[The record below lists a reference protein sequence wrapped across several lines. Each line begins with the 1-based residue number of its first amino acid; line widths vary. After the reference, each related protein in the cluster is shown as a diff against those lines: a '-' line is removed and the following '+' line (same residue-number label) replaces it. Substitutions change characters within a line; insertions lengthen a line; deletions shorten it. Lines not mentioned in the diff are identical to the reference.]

1 MPVYQESNGRWTA
14 KFRYADK
21 AGNQHQKKKRGFAS
35 EEAAL
40 AYEDKFKALL
50 ASPSGISFDA
60 FLDEYLNDLKPRIR
74 QGTCDTK
81 SRIIDTKIRPFFTG
95 KLLGEIRPL
104 DLKRWQGWIS
114 KQTQKNGEPY
124 SPTYL
129 REINSQLNAIF
140 NHARTAYG
148 LANNPTKQ
156 VSLIGSAKGS
166 EMAIWTKEE
175 YMRFAE
181 AISDKPRSYFAFE
194 MLYWTGIRE
203 GEMLALTPADF
214 DFEGL
219 WLDINK
225 SFSRREGQDVIGP
238 PKTKKSRRRIAISKF
253 LAQEMKEYIDV
264 VLRIGPNDRI
274 FASMTKHFLWHEMQ
288 RGCALSGVKRIRVH
302 DLRHSHVS
310 LLIHMGYS
318 VIAIAE
324 RMGHESSDITFRYA
338 HLLPN
343 EQNRMADSLQSIKE
357 NWSGRH

>member
-1 MPVYQESNGRWTA
+1 MSVYQESNGRWTV
-14 KFRYADK
+14 KFRYTDK
-21 AGNQHQKKKRGFAS
+21 AGDRHQKKKQGFAS

-40 AYEDKFKALL
+40 AYEERFKVLL

-60 FLDEYLNDLKPRIR
+60 FLDEYLEDLKPYIR
-74 QGTCDTK
+74 QSTYDTK
-81 SRIIDTKIRPFFTG
+81 SRIIDKKIRPFFAG
-95 KLLGEIRPL
+95 KLLGEIKPL
-104 DLKRWQGWIS
+104 DLKRWQGWVS

-124 SPTYL
+124 SPVYL

-140 NHARTAYG
+140 NHARAAYG
-148 LANNPTKQ
+148 LTDNPTKKI
-156 VSLIGSAKGS
+156 SLIGSMKRS

-181 AISDKPRSYFAFE
+181 AISDKPKFYFAFE

-225 SFSRREGQDVIGP
+225 TFSRREGQDVIGP

-264 VLRIGPNDRI
+264 VLHIGPNDRI
-274 FASMTKHFLWHEMQ
+274 FAGMTKHGLWREMQ

-310 LLIHMGYS
+310 MLIHMRYS

-343 EQNRMADSLQSIKE
+343 EQNRMADALQSVKE
-357 NWSGRH
+357 SWSESH